1 MLNLIASHKV
11 QAEQLDRQ
19 ALIYVRQST
28 LAQVLEN
35 TGSQARQ
42 YDLARRALELGWP
55 QERIVVIDQDQG
67 CSGATAIGRKGFE
80 YLIAEVGLGQAGAVF
95 SLEASRLARS
105 CSEWYRLIEICAL
118 THTLVVDEEGV
129 YDPIQYN
136 DRLLLGIKATMSEAE
151 LHWLRSRLLGGKLEK
166 ARQGHLWLPL
176 PTGLVYDPSGQV
188 MLDPDEAVQQAM

>member
-11 QAEQLDRQ
+11 QAEHLERQ

-42 YDLARRALELGWP
+42 YDLAQRALALGWP

-129 YDPIQYN
+129 YDPTQYN
-136 DRLLLGIKATMSEAE
+136 DRLLLGIYIIYN
-151 LHWLRSRLLGGKLEK
+151 LDLL
-166 ARQGHLWLPL
+166 
-176 PTGLVYDPSGQV
+176 S
-188 MLDPDEAVQQAM
+188 

>member
-11 QAEQLDRQ
+11 QGEHLDRQ

-42 YDLARRALELGWP
+42 YDLAQRALELGWP

-80 YLIAEVGLGQAGAVF
+80 YLIAEVGLGQAGVVF

-105 CSEWYRLIEICAL
+105 CSE
-118 THTLVVDEEGV
+118 
-129 YDPIQYN
+129 
-136 DRLLLGIKATMSEAE
+136 
-151 LHWLRSRLLGGKLEK
+151 
-166 ARQGHLWLPL
+166 
-176 PTGLVYDPSGQV
+176 
-188 MLDPDEAVQQAM
+188 